1 MKKKYQIPIIISI
14 ILLLILYIINAN
26 LIIKNILDY
35 TNLFIN
41 KLFPTTFIIYIL
53 SSILI
58 DYEIINILS
67 TKRTNG
73 NIIYV
78 TLMSILSG
86 FPSGVKYTKDLLDK
100 NLITKETGNY
110 LITYTNFPNP
120 LFLLGSISTVLNK
133 KLTLKLFI
141 IIIISNLLIAIIFKP
156 KKLSNNENKYK
167 LEKKIDFSTSLKNA
181 TNNSIKTLL
190 IIYST
195 SLFFYLISVIINKYF
210 SLVPINYIILNSFL
224 DLTKGIFS
232 TTLLS
237 NIKIRA
243 YIILVFL
250 SFGSISIHMQIKSI
264 ISDTSL
270 KYKNYLLGR
279 IIQVLI
285 ASFLFFL
292 ITKNN

>member
-1 MKKKYQIPIIISI
+1 MKKKYQITIIISI
-14 ILLLILYIINAN
+14 ILLLVLYIINAN

-58 DYEIINILS
+58 DYEIINLLS
-67 TKRTNG
+67 TKKLNG
-73 NIIYV
+73 NIIYI
-78 TLMSILSG
+78 TLMSMISG

-120 LFLLGSISTVLNK
+120 LFLLGSISSI
-133 KLTLKLFI
+133 LTKSLTIKIFI

-156 KKLSNNENKYK
+156 KKISNIENKYK
-167 LEKKIDFSTSLKNA
+167 SQNTIDFATSLKKA

-195 SLFFYLISVIINKYF
+195 SIFFYLISVIINKYT
-210 SLVPINYIILNSFL
+210 SLTPINYILLNSSL
-224 DLTKGIFS
+224 DLTKGVFS

-243 YIILVFL
+243 YIILFFL

-279 IIQVLI
+279 ILQVLI
-285 ASFLFFL
+285 ASFLFLL